1 MLWERERN
9 IMSLLPGL
17 SPRGESE
24 YGGSHGL
31 DLSLARLPS
40 SSDLVVSTDWR
51 DLANSSPFFISLS
64 LSFPVYF
71 LAGQVCCNCLLPDAW
86 TEIVAR

>member
-1 MLWERERN
+1 
-9 IMSLLPGL
+9 MSLLPGL

-24 YGGSHGL
+24 YEGSHGL

-64 LSFPVYF
+64 LSLSLCIFWQVRF
-71 LAGQVCCNCLLPDAW
+71 AVTVCCLMPGL
-86 TEIVAR
+86 R